1 MQESF
6 SLENEDVN
14 EPIGEGTA
22 GLTSASQLVNTTSYI
37 TFAET
42 NSTCAAP
49 TYMLSISL
57 FDLKEPLKS
66 ILPPLVSRKEKFAEV
81 LKASLQKN
89 KQILM
94 ELAKY

>member
-1 MQESF
+1 M
-6 SLENEDVN
+6 ENEEVTKL
-14 EPIGEGTA
+14 IGEGTS

-42 NSTCAAP
+42 NSTCATP
-49 TYMLSISL
+49 THMPSIFP
-57 FDLKEPLKS
+57 FDLGKTRKS
-66 ILPPLVSRKEKFAEV
+66 ILPPLISRKEKFVEV

-89 KQILM
+89 KQILQ

>member
-1 MQESF
+1 M
-6 SLENEDVN
+6 ENEDVTK
-14 EPIGEGTA
+14 PMGEGTS

-42 NSTCAAP
+42 NSTCVTP
-49 TYMLSISL
+49 THMPSIVL
-57 FDLKEPLKS
+57 FDLKEPRKS
-66 ILPPLVSRKEKFAEV
+66 ILPSLVSQKEKFAEV

-89 KQILM
+89 KQILK

>member
-1 MQESF
+1 M
-6 SLENEDVN
+6 ENEEVTKL
-14 EPIGEGTA
+14 IGEGTS

-42 NSTCAAP
+42 NSTCA
-49 TYMLSISL
+49 TLI
-57 FDLKEPLKS
+57 
-66 ILPPLVSRKEKFAEV
+66 SRKEKFVEV

-89 KQILM
+89 KQILQ